1 MTRMKTFKI
10 SLKWLTGLS
19 VVILLVTL
27 YFGLRPKDFDFS
39 NNVKWTKNPAGIRF
53 NRYGIAYTDPIQEL
67 REENGFGGNGF
78 SIEIALRLWNNE
90 EGFNFIFVL
99 YDGYDRNQLLLGQWR
114 SWIIAMNGDDYD
126 HKRRTKRI
134 SVSSAS
140 GSSAVKF
147 ITLTTGK
154 DGTRIYIDGQAI
166 RTEKDLTLR
175 VPHGGSTRLILG
187 NSAYDR
193 NSWKGDIYGL
203 AIYRQILTAREA
215 ALDFNRW
222 SQTRNFSFAKN
233 GKPVILYKFDGKEG
247 TRVLDH
253 AGGGH
258 DLKIPSRMPILKKKI
273 LLAPW
278 KGFIFVNGSVEDI
291 LWNIV
296 GFIPLG
302 FIVAA
307 TCDKAGSKHS
317 IVIAVTFCFTVS
329 LLIEIIQ
336 AWLPLRSSDLL
347 DLILNTLG
355 ALLGARTYWNMRYVT
370 RIYG

>member
-1 MTRMKTFKI
+1 MKTFKI

-53 NRYGIAYTDPIQEL
+53 NRYGIAYTDPIEEL
-67 REENGFGGNGF
+67 REDNGFGENGFT
-78 SIEIALRLWNNE
+78 IEIALRLWNNE
-90 EGFNFIFVL
+90 EDFNFIFVL
-99 YDGYDRNQLLLGQWR
+99 NAGNDRKQLLLGQWR
-114 SWIIAMNGDDYD
+114 SWIIAMNGDAYD

-134 SVSSAS
+134 SVNSAS

-215 ALDFNRW
+215 AHNFNRW

-302 FIVAA
+302 FIAAA

-336 AWLPLRSSDLL
+336 AWLPSRSSDLL

-355 ALLGARTYWNMRYVT
+355 ALLGARTYR
-370 RIYG
+370 RISGTHLVFTD